1 MRQRFIPLYLFLY
14 ILLLGSCTEN
24 TDTIGTTLT
33 DTERTYSETAVTY
46 PVTSKSVKSVNVFSR
61 GRNGYLGQ
69 AKDLETDCYLTCN
82 YMTQMRT
89 IGKHQFPDVM
99 SVNINPAKYDPSI
112 ERWKQV
118 EADSC
123 WLELYILSSVGD
135 SLTPMKVSVR
145 EMSEPYEEGVTYYVD
160 FDPEALNMIRTGK
173 GAVNSYM
180 TYTTSNHVFSDAER
194 AKTNFANYIS
204 IGLNDSIYDKND
216 PTVKYNN
223 YGTYLMR
230 KFYDPA
236 THDNFLNQYK
246 FTHSICPGFYIK
258 HAGGIGNIATIYAAR
273 LVVAY
278 VGVVNE
284 QPLYS
289 AFGGTEEVIQKSN
302 LSQSDTELQE
312 LIDNN
317 TCTYIKSPAG
327 IWTELELPVEEIM
340 NGHEND
346 TLNTA
351 RIFIPR
357 LNNEHM
363 NDYAFKVPQTILMIP
378 TDSISDF
385 FDNQKVANFRNTYL
399 ASYASKTNGYTFNNI
414 SILISNLYRKKQAGN
429 VSANWNKV
437 TLIPVE
443 TTYSTVSSTAS
454 QVLTKVTHDMSMSS
468 TRLIK
473 DGLKVSVIYSNKSR

>member
-1 MRQRFIPLYLFLY
+1 MRQRFIPLYLFIY

-363 NDYAFKVPQTILMIP
+363 NDYAFKVPQTLLMIP

-414 SILISNLYRKKQAGN
+414 SILISNLYRKKQTGN

>member
-278 VGVVNE
+278 VGVVHE

-363 NDYAFKVPQTILMIP
+363 NDYAFKVPQTLLMIP

-473 DGLKVSVIYSNKSR
+473 DGLKVSVIYSNKSK